1 MLIHYGF
8 IIVIL
13 SIMVVTGALG
23 FARFGYSMIL
33 PFMKEG
39 LSLTYTQMGLL
50 ATGNLIGYFI
60 FSIIGGWFATR
71 YSSKKVISSSLM
83 LAGITMI
90 LTGFSKNFYQALLF
104 RTATGIGSGG
114 SNVPVMGLLS
124 SWFTSR
130 RRGMASGF
138 AVGGSGIGL
147 LLTGYLV
154 PRWVSNYGP
163 RGWRMSWIYLGAA
176 VILIGVVAW
185 IFLRDRPA
193 EVGLKPI
200 GGVPKGDEKI
210 NNPGFGE
217 LCRNKSLWH
226 LAAIYFTFGFSYIIY
241 ATFFAA
247 YIIKERHMHSGLA
260 GNLLSLIG
268 ILSIV
273 SGLMWGSI
281 SDIIGRKFGFALV
294 SFFQG
299 LSYLIFTL
307 NIGASSFY
315 ISAAMFGLTAWSI
328 PAIMAAACGDYCGAK
343 MAPAALGFVT
353 FIFGIGQMISPSIAG
368 YLTDTMGSFNPAF
381 ILACLMAWLGTIISL
396 ALKKL
401 TSLL

>member
-13 SIMVVTGALG
+13 SITVVTGSLG

-39 LSLTYTQMGLL
+39 LFLSYTQMGLL

-154 PRWVSNYGP
+154 PIWASNYGP
-163 RGWRMSWIYLGAA
+163 WGWRMSWIYLGFA
-176 VILIGVVAW
+176 VILIGIIAW
-185 IFLRDRPA
+185 IFLKDHPA

-200 GGVPKGDEKI
+200 GVVPKGDEKI
-210 NNPGFGE
+210 NNPGFRE

-226 LAAIYFTFGFSYIIY
+226 LSAIYFTFGFSYIIY

-247 YIIKERHMHSGLA
+247 YIIKERHMQSGLA

-273 SGLMWGSI
+273 SGFMWESI

-299 LSYLIFTL
+299 LSYLILTL
-307 NIGASSFY
+307 NTGVSSFY

-328 PAIMAAACGDYCGAK
+328 PAVMAAACGDYCGAK

-368 YLTDTMGSFNPAF
+368 YLADIMGSFNPAF

-396 ALKKL
+396 TLKKP
-401 TSLL
+401 TSLI